1 MPKRRAIFI
10 RSIPRVPS
18 SGAPTSI
25 QRICSWGTVMALL
38 TCLLAGLP
46 ASTVAAAQGISMPFP
61 GGQAVR
67 IIQGYNGGTHR
78 GRSQYGLD
86 LVLANGETSGAEV
99 LSPVDGTVTWAQ
111 APGGGN
117 GCLAIAFRDESYSVT
132 VCHVILNRPYARGDS
147 IARGDS
153 LGTVGPAGAVGNN
166 GAPHVHLELHRG
178 AQARSP
184 VPFSPPEG
192 LPLDGVALAASGT
205 YNEHGTRAAIA
216 SANRGGS
223 VLVASAQPG
232 RPPLPLAARSTPGQ
246 QIAPSAASQT
256 IPARP
261 PSTGEAARTPAPTRA
276 AVIQGTGSC
285 LKVREQ
291 PSAEAPIVKCLPD
304 GANVTLLPLAAGA
317 QSQWRQIDQAGWWVA
332 AEYLRRTH
340 AVVKG
345 TDTCLNVRESPS
357 AGAAILGCL
366 PEGSAVAIAEGPT
379 AADALTWYRIERAQ
393 PLQRGGWVV
402 AKYLD

>member
-1 MPKRRAIFI
+1 
-10 RSIPRVPS
+10 
-18 SGAPTSI
+18 
-25 QRICSWGTVMALL
+25 
-38 TCLLAGLP
+38 
-46 ASTVAAAQGISMPFP
+46 
-61 GGQAVR
+61 
-67 IIQGYNGGTHR
+67 
-78 GRSQYGLD
+78 
-86 LVLANGETSGAEV
+86 
-99 LSPVDGTVTWAQ
+99 
-111 APGGGN
+111 
-117 GCLAIAFRDESYSVT
+117 
-132 VCHVILNRPYARGDS
+132 
-147 IARGDS
+147 
-153 LGTVGPAGAVGNN
+153 
-166 GAPHVHLELHRG
+166 
-178 AQARSP
+178 

-393 PLQRGGWVV
+393 PLPRGGWVV